1 MQGMAAEGGEVGEE
15 GESFGGRV
23 RELRVAAGLS
33 TKALGDLIHYSKA
46 QVSRVEQGQS
56 PPTTTFAAACDRVF
70 GTGDELARVAAR
82 RAIGDRRMSA
92 EPRFDLPA
100 GPSRLIGRDAEVE
113 ALTKH
118 LKEVGGQQSAQV
130 CVLHGLPGVG
140 KTAIALWVADVLR
153 DDYPDGRLYL
163 DMQGYNPDSKPIAE
177 DEALDRVL
185 RRLGVPG
192 ELVPRSTDDRAALLR
207 QKLVNR
213 RVLLIL
219 DSVKSARAFVRLL
232 PPNGRSAVIVTSR
245 QPLTALD
252 SSFHRQVRT
261 LAPGDAAELFRSVA
275 QLRQGSD
282 ERGDRAVIAD
292 ITRLCYQLPLAV
304 CIVASRFRDNP
315 ARRLEDVAARLA
327 DEAARPREF
336 DDGVRSI
343 AAVFAASCATLSDAQ
358 QAMLAMTA
366 LHPGPRIDA
375 YAAGAL
381 AGITPAAAEELLD
394 GLIRSGMLEWHSH
407 NAYRLHD
414 MLREHLRRPETGILS
429 EGEAV
434 AGRHRLFEYFL
445 HTAAAANRRTNEHRY
460 RIPLDPPS
468 TPVTSPVFAEPEAG
482 KKWMDLEADNFLPL
496 LQEMAEH
503 GHDTECWK
511 FAYNLREYF
520 YATKQW
526 EQMIACFEQAHA
538 SAVRTDDHK
547 AMGVTLN
554 GLGLARGQLGERDNA
569 MGLYEQARAE
579 FVAVEDQHGEMNV
592 VANHAWLAF
601 ESGDCQVAVEL
612 ADTAWRFYR
621 DEGQRFN
628 AAIALDLIA
637 RCQLRLGLLEEA
649 ERHFLDALGEFTELE
664 FRDGDVAQLLSYL
677 GETELALGKV
687 NTSGDRYRKAVE
699 RARYGGAT
707 REEAVAFEGL
717 SIVAAVIGDLV
728 DAAAHRAAAIA
739 LYEEVG
745 ANADVER
752 LRAEGPVRLP
762 PGQPSEQTG
771 DTREPVRTSARRRLR
786 VLAVN
791 TEWES
796 RNGGLSTF
804 NRQLCRALAAEDV
817 EVYCSIPFASEE
829 ERRDAAA
836 TGVTLVHPPAALDR
850 PETALSRPPLRLD
863 GAVPDIV
870 IGHGRKTG
878 EPASWLVEDH
888 FREAKRLHF
897 FHVISDR
904 VEFEKEHEIGEDPTD
919 EAERRFAAEFQLA
932 SKADLAVGIG
942 PVLHHYLRDRLHGSV
957 NTVSLRLDPGF
968 DVVQR
973 RDELPP
979 PSDTVRVLLVG
990 RLTRREAKL
999 KGVDLLARAL
1009 GHACQYR
1016 GAHDPE
1022 VELVLR
1028 GVEAKEGKAL
1038 ADLVRG
1044 WAGSPSLRVVPRPYS
1059 PSVSTLTQ
1067 DLHQA
1072 SVVVMPSRAE
1082 GFGLV
1087 GLEAITAGVPTIVSK
1102 RSGLGALLEEKRGG
1116 LSVELTNRVLPVV
1129 DDEHVDTL
1137 RWGDALAAVL
1147 NYPKPAFATARALR
1161 DELSEKRTWA
1171 MAAKELIKSMHSL
1184 TRFPH

>member
-1 MQGMAAEGGEVGEE
+1 MGEE
-15 GESFGGRV
+15 WEPFGSKI
-23 RELRVAAGLS
+23 RELRLRAGLS

-70 GTGDELARVAAR
+70 GTGDELAKVAAR
-82 RAIGDRRMSA
+82 RAVGDRRMTA
-92 EPRFDLPA
+92 EPKFDLPA

-113 ALTKH
+113 ALTDH
-118 LKEVGGQQSAQV
+118 LKEVGGRQAAQV

-140 KTAIALWVADVLR
+140 KTSIALWVADALR

-163 DMQGYNPDSKPIAE
+163 DMQGYHPDSKPVSE
-177 DEALDRVL
+177 EEALDRIL

-192 ELVPRSTDDRAALLR
+192 ELVPRNTDDRAALLR

-219 DSVKSARAFVRLL
+219 DSVKGARELARLL

-245 QPLTALD
+245 QPLTALGP
-252 SSFHRQVRT
+252 SFHQQVRT
-261 LAPGDAAELFRSVA
+261 LAPAAAAELFRSVA
-275 QLRQGSD
+275 QLPQGSD
-282 ERGDRAVIAD
+282 ERGDRAVITE
-292 ITRLCYQLPLAV
+292 ITRMCYQLPLAI

-315 ARRLEDVAARLA
+315 VRRLEDVAARLA

-336 DDGVRSI
+336 DDGERSI
-343 AAVFAASCATLSDAQ
+343 TAVFAASCATLSDGQ

-381 AGITPAAAEELLD
+381 AGIAPAAAEELLD

-414 MLREHLRRPETGILS
+414 MLRDHLRRPETGILS

-434 AGRHRLFEYFL
+434 AGRRRLFEYFL
-445 HTAAAANRRTNEHRY
+445 HTAAAANKRANEHRY

-468 TPVTSPVFAEPEAG
+468 APVTSPLFPDPEAG
-482 KKWMDLEADNFLPL
+482 KKWLDLEADNFLPL
-496 LQEMAEH
+496 LQEMAGH
-503 GHDTECWK
+503 GHDVECWK

-526 EQMIACFEQAHA
+526 ELMIACFEKAHE
-538 SAVRTDDHK
+538 SAVRTEDHK

-554 GLGLARGQLGERDNA
+554 GCGLARGQLGERDAA
-569 MGLYEQARAE
+569 MDLYERARAE
-579 FVAVEDQHGEMNV
+579 FVAAEDRHGEMNV

-601 ESGDCQVAVEL
+601 ESGDCQSAAEL
-612 ADTAWRFYR
+612 AGTAWRFYC
-621 DEGQRFN
+621 DVHQRFN

-637 RCQLRLGLLEEA
+637 RCQLRLGLLAEA
-649 ERHFLDALGEFTELE
+649 EQRFREALDEFVDLG

-677 GETELALGKV
+677 GETELKLGKV
-687 NTSGDRYRKAVE
+687 AIAGDRYRKAVE

-717 SIVAAVIGDLV
+717 SVVAAAIGDVV

-739 LYEEVG
+739 LYEEAG
-745 ANADVER
+745 ATAEVER
-752 LRAEGPVRLP
+752 LRAEGPVQAP
-762 PGQPSEQTG
+762 ADQAAVQPDG
-771 DTREPVRTSARRRLR
+771 GRERVRTSSRRRLR

-804 NRQLCRALAAEDV
+804 NRELCRALAAEDV

-836 TGVTLVHPPAALDR
+836 TGVILVHPPAALDR
-850 PETALSRPPLRLD
+850 PEKALSRPPLLLD
-863 GAVPDIV
+863 GVVPDIV

-878 EPASWLVEDH
+878 EPALWLVEDH
-888 FREAKRLHF
+888 YRDAKLLHF
-897 FHVISDR
+897 FHVIADR
-904 VEFEKEHEIGEDPTD
+904 VELEKEYEPDEDPAE
-919 EAERRFAAEFQLA
+919 EAEKRFRAEFAIA
-932 SKADLAVGIG
+932 SKAHLAVGVG
-942 PVLHHYLRDRLHGSV
+942 PVLHHYLRDRLHGTV
-957 NTVSLRLDPGF
+957 NTASLRLDPGF
-968 DVVQR
+968 DAVEPPA
-973 RDELPP
+973 ELPP

-1009 GHACQYR
+1009 GHACRQR
-1016 GAHDPE
+1016 GSRDPE

-1028 GVEAKEGKAL
+1028 GVEAKEGKPL
-1038 ADLVRG
+1038 ADAVRS
-1044 WAGSPSLRVVPRPYS
+1044 WAESPSLRVVPRPYS
-1059 PSVSTLTQ
+1059 PSVSTLAQ
-1067 DLHQA
+1067 DLRQA
-1072 SVVVMPSRAE
+1072 SVVVMPSRTE

-1087 GLEAITAGVPTIVSK
+1087 GLEAITAGVPAIVSN
-1102 RSGLGALLEEKRGG
+1102 RSGLGALLEEERGE
-1116 LSVELTNRVLPVV
+1116 LSVELTSRVLPVD
-1129 DDEHVDTL
+1129 DDERVDTL

-1147 NYPKPAFATARALR
+1147 NNPKPAFATARALR
-1161 DELSEKRTWA
+1161 EEMSAKRTWA
-1171 MAAKELIKSMHSL
+1171 MAAKKLVESMHSL
-1184 TRFPH
+1184 VRFTP